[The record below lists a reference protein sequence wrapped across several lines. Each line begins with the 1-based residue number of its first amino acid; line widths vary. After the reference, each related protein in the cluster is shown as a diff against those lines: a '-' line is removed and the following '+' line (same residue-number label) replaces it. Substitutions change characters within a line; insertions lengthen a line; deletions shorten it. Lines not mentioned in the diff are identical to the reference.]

1 MSKLL
6 DQVSEKIRL
15 RHYSYQT
22 ERSYKHWI
30 KQYILF
36 CGKIHPNLLNKTD
49 INRFLTYLAQ
59 TRNVSAATQNLARN
73 AVLFLYK
80 YVLEKDIGYPQEFVI
95 AKRSRKIPTVFSK
108 NEVKTIIAHLDGT
121 QALIAKLL
129 YGTGMRISEC
139 LRLRVKDVDFD
150 QNLIVIHNGKG
161 DRDRVTMLPD
171 SLRESLKQQIEK
183 VNHLYKK
190 DRKTNQPGVSIPYSI
205 AKKYPNIEKTFAWY
219 FLFPGSSISKD
230 PVTSLLHR
238 HHLHESNIQRAVKK
252 AILKSGIQK
261 QGSCHTLRHSFA
273 THLLENGYD
282 IRSVQ
287 ELLGHKDV
295 RTTMI
300 YTHVMNKGPLKV
312 RSPLD

>member
-15 RHYSYQT
+15 RHYSHNT
-22 ERSYKHWI
+22 ELSYKHWI

-36 CGKIHPNLLNKTD
+36 NGKVHPKLLDKND

-73 AVLFLYK
+73 AVLFLYRH
-80 YVLEKDIGYPQEFVI
+80 VLEKDIGQPQEFII
-95 AKRSRKIPTVFSK
+95 AKQSRKIPTVFSQ

-139 LRLRVKDVDFD
+139 LRLRVKDVDFE
-150 QNLIVIHNGKG
+150 QKLIIIHNGKG
-161 DRDRVTMLPD
+161 QQDRVTMLPE
-171 SLRESLKQQIEK
+171 SLRELLKQQIEK
-183 VNHLYKK
+183 VKQLYKK
-190 DRKTNQPGVSIPYSI
+190 DRKTNQPGVSIPHSI
-205 AKKYPNIEKTFAWY
+205 AKKYPDIEKTFAWY
-219 FLFPGSSISKD
+219 YLFPSPSISKD
-230 PVTSLLHR
+230 PITGLYYR

-261 QGSCHTLRHSFA
+261 HGSCHTLRHSFA

-300 YTHVMNKGPLKV
+300 YTHVMRKGPLRV